1 MKIVGTGL
9 DKLDLVIEGG
19 FPKGGVIGL
28 SGPPG
33 VGKSVFAL
41 TFILEGARKNQKGVF
56 ISLDEPIESV
66 NKMIDSF
73 EFSSEIRKFEKKG
86 LIVIRSF
93 DYSEYEKIN
102 FDLLEKIYSDFK
114 IERVVID
121 SFNCFF
127 DFLEKNSP
135 QEISARKLIHSSFHF
150 FRRENLTSLLI
161 LEKAPKESMDFSY
174 NTPYLVDGMVCL
186 DFLDFGSIERKIFVP
201 KMRWTAQKKG
211 NIVYTISKKGIIT
224 N

>member
-1 MKIVGTGL
+1 MKRISTGL
-9 DKLDLVIEGG
+9 DNLDSIIEGG

-28 SGPPG
+28 RGPPG

-56 ISLDEPIESV
+56 VSLDEPIENI

-93 DYSEYEKIN
+93 DYSEYEKIS
-102 FDLLEKIYSDFK
+102 FELLEKIYSDSK

-135 QEISARKLIHSSFHF
+135 KDVSARKLIHSSFHF

-161 LEKAPKESMDFSY
+161 LEKAIEKSMDFSY

-186 DFLDFGSIERKIFVP
+186 DFLGIDSIERKINVP

-211 NIVYTISKKGIIT
+211 EIVYTISKKGIIIK
-224 N
+224 